1 MFYINYDLIRCFP
14 GVVKNYEER
23 RENAVYQV
31 WREKQSWEMRAEGG
45 TYMQRI
51 EFTQVTDEAVS
62 LAHIA
67 FL

>member
-1 MFYINYDLIRCFP
+1 
-14 GVVKNYEER
+14 
-23 RENAVYQV
+23 
-31 WREKQSWEMRAEGG
+31 MRAEGG

-51 EFTQVTDEAVS
+51 EFIQVTDEAVS